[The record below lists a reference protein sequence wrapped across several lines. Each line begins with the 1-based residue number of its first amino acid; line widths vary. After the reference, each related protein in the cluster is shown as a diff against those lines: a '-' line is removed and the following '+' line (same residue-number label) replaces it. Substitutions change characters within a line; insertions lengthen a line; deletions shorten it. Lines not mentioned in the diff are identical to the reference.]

1 MRTTLTKIT
10 CCIILLSSVQCYAE
24 SDTASNRFK
33 EIYIKEWAWRQ
44 AETGEVDEES
54 VQKVSA
60 SLPRVSYFVQ
70 ESKRR
75 YWADVVDQLNKIN
88 TAELST
94 SEEVDFTV
102 YKMQISSLLR
112 SQEFRDY
119 EKPLNAD
126 SAFWSDLTY
135 IAKVPMSRSLDFDH
149 YLAQLSDMPRYFF
162 EQIENMRSG
171 LQRGFTPP
179 RVTLLGRDASVESV
193 INASNIESNIY
204 FAPFIKM
211 PDSVPIT
218 EQVRL
223 REAAIKAVREFVL
236 PSHKLL
242 LQFLRTEYF
251 PQSRQDLSA
260 ESLPDGK
267 AYYRSKIEEFTTLT
281 LSPGDIHEIGLNEIA
296 KIRREMGEV
305 IRQSGFKGDIPAFL
319 QFLRS
324 DTQFYAKT
332 PEELLMRAAFIAKK
346 FDGKAAAYFG
356 YLPRRRF
363 AIKPVPDDQAPF
375 YTSGRG
381 GPGIYLVNT
390 YDLPSRGLYS
400 LPALTL
406 HESAPGHAFQM
417 PVAMEQKGRPEF
429 RQAFLSA
436 YGEGWALYAERLG
449 VEMGMYDSPYEL
461 FGMLSYQAWRAA
473 RLVVD
478 TGIHTKGW
486 SREQAQQYL
495 KENTALSMHEVETEV
510 DRYISWPAQAL
521 SYYLG
526 EMTIWQARRKAEAA
540 LKEKFDIRNFHDTVL
555 ELGSVPLSVLEQR
568 IDRFISEGGKSP
580 YPDMK

>member
-1 MRTTLTKIT
+1 MRTTLTKFT
-10 CCIILLSSVQCYAE
+10 CCIILLSTAQCYAE

-33 EIYIKEWAWRQ
+33 DIYIKEWAWRQ
-44 AETGEVDEES
+44 TETGEVDEETE
-54 VQKVSA
+54 QKVSA
-60 SLPRVSYFVQ
+60 SLPRVGYLVQ

-75 YWADVVDQLNKIN
+75 YWTGVVDQLNKIN
-88 TAELST
+88 TAELSA
-94 SEEVDFTV
+94 SEQVDFAV
-102 YKMQISSLLR
+102 YKMQITSLLH

-135 IAKVPMSRSLDFDH
+135 IAKVPMSRSLDFEC
-149 YLAQLSDMPRYFF
+149 YLAQLNDMPRYFS

-193 INASNIESNIY
+193 INAPNIEGNIY

-242 LQFLRTEYF
+242 LQFLRAEYF

-267 AYYRSKIEEFTTLT
+267 AYYQSKIEEFTTLT
-281 LSPGDIHEIGLNEIA
+281 LSPDDIHEIGLIEIA
-296 KIRREMGEV
+296 KIRREMGDV
-305 IRQSGFKGDIPAFL
+305 VRQAGFKGDIPAFL

-324 DTQFYAKT
+324 DIQFYAKT

-429 RQAFLSA
+429 RQAYLSA

-486 SREQAQQYL
+486 SREQAQKYL
-495 KENTALSMHEVETEV
+495 RENTALSMHEVETEV

-526 EMTIWQARRKAEAA
+526 EMTIWKVRRKAEAA

-580 YPDMK
+580 YPEMK

>member
-1 MRTTLTKIT
+1 M
-10 CCIILLSSVQCYAE
+10 LSSVQCYAE